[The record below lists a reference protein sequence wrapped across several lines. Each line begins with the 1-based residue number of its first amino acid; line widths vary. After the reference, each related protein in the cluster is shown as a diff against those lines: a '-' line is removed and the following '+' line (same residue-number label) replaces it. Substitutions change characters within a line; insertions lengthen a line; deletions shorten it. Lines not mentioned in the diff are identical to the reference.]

1 MSYGGFGGLSASGLP
16 KYCKVKVWMTVAVLG
31 VLFSVPL
38 MMVTFLLC
46 PPIRLVVSLV
56 EFKSGKFCR

>member
-1 MSYGGFGGLSASGLP
+1 VNVVF
-16 KYCKVKVWMTVAVLG
+16 VL
-31 VLFSVPL
+31 LISVPL

-46 PPIRLVVSLV
+46 PPIRLVVNLV